1 MAGNSSILVINA
13 AGAETRVALV
23 ENNTIHEYYLE
34 RKREKGIV
42 GNIYK
47 GRVVR
52 VLPGMQ
58 AAFVDIGLD
67 KAAFLYVGDV
77 YGDPEF
83 SEEFE
88 LTEGEH
94 RVEVPEVPT
103 EQEAEAEEARA
114 QAAASLPPAAPPV
127 AAPAPAPEPTEAPL
141 GEIADAAPEVPAPE
155 TAAEI
160 AGGDAASLAAGLDA
174 PPAPLSPIPLTQEIG
189 MAAVP
194 APPPLLAPPLA
205 DAPTTE
211 IADASATE
219 PPVLA
224 PVPAP
229 DATPVADR
237 IQAPRE
243 KSDAREAKA
252 DRERKGDQEGKGD
265 RERRRDR
272 EERGRR
278 DGREPRE
285 GRDRGGRNGHE
296 REKRS
301 KEPKNI
307 QDLLKEGQEVIVQV
321 AKDPIGTKG
330 ARITSHISLPGRHLV
345 FMPTV
350 DHIGISRRIEKDT
363 ERRRL
368 REIVDRMRPDGTGFI
383 VRTVAENVEAPKL
396 EADIR
401 FLIQVWNEIIRAKD
415 KVSAPA
421 LLHGDLDLILRA
433 TRDLFTAEVGKLVID
448 DRDEYERILRFV
460 HDQAPHL
467 ESQIEYYRGEEPI
480 LDAYGI
486 EQELKRASQRKVWL
500 KSGGYIIMDQAE
512 ALTAID
518 VNSGR
523 YVGKKN
529 LEETITKINVE
540 AAKEIVYQLRL
551 RNIGGIIIIDFI
563 DMDKPQN
570 REKVFKAL
578 QDALGR
584 DKAKTNVLK
593 ISELG
598 LVEMTRKRVRES
610 VTRVMNESCSYCD
623 GKGHIKSKIT
633 VAYEIFRE
641 IRREAVHFPEPVLVV
656 NCHPEVA
663 RILQGAEREELRY
676 LMDRFNKT
684 IQVKPQSGYH
694 QEQFD
699 IYGRQ
704 ERVDQPRE
712 RERGRG
718 RDRDRGDRGGRGRA
732 EEPAP
737 ATPPA
742 DASGGEER

>member
-1 MAGNSSILVINA
+1 MAGNSILVINA

-23 ENNTIHEYYLE
+23 ESGTIHEYYLE

-58 AAFVDIGLD
+58 AAFVDIGLE

-77 YGDPEF
+77 YGDPDF

-94 RVEVPEVPT
+94 RDEVAEVPS
-103 EQEAEAEEARA
+103 EQEAEAAEV
-114 QAAASLPPAAPPV
+114 QAASAPAATPAV
-127 AAPAPAPEPTEAPL
+127 AEGEGAPAEGAPAEGGGAAAEGAGAEHVGAALESPSAAGVADTAGVQAGTSGTEAPTPL
-141 GEIADAAPEVPAPE
+141 PFPAAEAAPV
-155 TAAEI
+155 TAAE
-160 AGGDAASLAAGLDA
+160 
-174 PPAPLSPIPLTQEIG
+174 PLPTPIPLTQPVE
-189 MAAVP
+189 AAP
-194 APPPLLAPPLA
+194 AAAPAEGTAPAEGAPPAGPAA
-205 DAPTTE
+205 GQ
-211 IADASATE
+211 IAARGQEA
-219 PPVLA
+219 
-224 PVPAP
+224 
-229 DATPVADR
+229 
-237 IQAPRE
+237 
-243 KSDAREAKA
+243 AREARA
-252 DRERKGDQEGKGD
+252 DRGD
-265 RERRRDR
+265 RGERGRRDDRRRDR
-272 EERGRR
+272 ER
-278 DGREPRE
+278 
-285 GRDRGGRNGHE
+285 GRNGRGRDE
-296 REKRS
+296 DREARRP

-350 DHIGISRRIEKDT
+350 DHIGISRRIEKDG

-368 REIVDRMRPDGTGFI
+368 RDIVQRMRPEGTGFI
-383 VRTVAENVEAPKL
+383 VRTVAESVEAQKL

-401 FLIQVWNEIIRAKD
+401 FLIQVWNEIIRTKD
-415 KVSAPA
+415 KVGAPA
-421 LLHGDLDLILRA
+421 LLHPDLDLILRA
-433 TRDLFTAEVGKLVID
+433 TRDLFTSDVNKLVID

-460 HDQAPHL
+460 HEQAPHL
-467 ESQIEYYRGEEPI
+467 ESQIEIYQGQEPVF
-480 LDAYGI
+480 DAYGI

-500 KSGGYIIMDQAE
+500 RSGGYIIIDQAE

-540 AAKEIVYQLRL
+540 AAREIVYQLRL

-570 REKVFKAL
+570 RDKVFKAL

-610 VTRVMNESCSYCD
+610 VTRMTSEPCSYCD
-623 GKGHIKSKIT
+623 GKGHIKGKIT

-641 IRREAVHFPEPVLVV
+641 IRRDAGSFHEPALVV

-663 RILQGAEREELRY
+663 RILQGAERDELRY
-676 LMDRFNKT
+676 LMDRYNKT
-684 IQVKPQSGYH
+684 IQVKPQQGYH

-699 IYGRQ
+699 IYGRH
-704 ERVDQPRE
+704 
-712 RERGRG
+712 ERGEQPGETRQ
-718 RDRDRGDRGGRGRA
+718 RDRPQRRA
-732 EEPAP
+732 EEPA
-737 ATPPA
+737 A
-742 DASGGEER
+742 DAAKEPAGHG